1 MLFDTKWMT
10 RDRRGASRDR
20 KSVSFELVQ
29 VSPGGD
35 SVPMPAAHIE
45 HKPRGTIYPYGG
57 RASVVLTP
65 RTNKPAR
72 PDVVR
77 NVGGVM
83 NAILRRRLE
92 MAVRVRDFLRA
103 HKTDAVGEGL
113 GLAKLEELIQR
124 AELLGAQQR
133 AGFAVTRAS
142 AEQRR
147 KLRRTLESTLL
158 LYLRAVGE
166 IAAQQDVQLADQFR
180 LPPGNTSNQ
189 ALLEAARGMLG
200 KATDH
205 KDLLVSG
212 GMSPALVDALADAVK
227 QFEQTLEASRE
238 GRRAHAGASADLD
251 AVAAEINAQ
260 IKVLDGL
267 VRFRFGNDAELMGA
281 WRSARNVLGPFKTKS
296 EPEPGAAG
304 SDKPKAA

>member
-20 KSVSFELVQ
+20 KSVSFDLVQ

-35 SVPMPAAHIE
+35 SVSMPGAHIE

-57 RASVVLTP
+57 GASVVLTP
-65 RTNKPAR
+65 RTTKPAR

-113 GLAKLEELIQR
+113 GLAKLGELIQR

-133 AGFAVTRAS
+133 AGFAVGRAS

-147 KLRRTLESTLL
+147 KLRRTLEGT
-158 LYLRAVGE
+158 
-166 IAAQQDVQLADQFR
+166 
-180 LPPGNTSNQ
+180 
-189 ALLEAARGMLG
+189 
-200 KATDH
+200 
-205 KDLLVSG
+205 
-212 GMSPALVDALADAVK
+212 
-227 QFEQTLEASRE
+227 
-238 GRRAHAGASADLD
+238 
-251 AVAAEINAQ
+251 
-260 IKVLDGL
+260 
-267 VRFRFGNDAELMGA
+267 
-281 WRSARNVLGPFKTKS
+281 
-296 EPEPGAAG
+296 
-304 SDKPKAA
+304 